1 MSSRKELPKR
11 TIARLTEYLEKSKA
25 LDAREPERLESILS
39 DDEQNRIFNYL
50 LHGIGEKPD
59 HADRFTVHEITDPKT
74 GKQAKA
80 YYDTEWESWNAES
93 VALTDEYHDDIVQA
107 IRYFLRYIETGKSEE
122 QDAQQVTIIIKT
134 VIDAALKS
142 PNIEL
147 AEEVRQALPQLT
159 SILPQKHVMP
169 NNKLANKLT
178 SFENSHLIDAAAID
192 LVVSGRGKAEV
203 TTRCILSYEGDSVTL
218 SSRQPFTEY
227 DRNVADAVTSL
238 YEYGD
243 PSHIITPATVYR
255 AMVHQTNRETPSAQT
270 LGAVTRSLDKM
281 RFVRVQIDCTDEL
294 TRRKANLDGAQITGG
309 KIDTY
314 LLALDKIEVMASG
327 KKVTAYKIIK
337 APVLYDYARLT
348 NQVLTVPAK
357 LLDVPN
363 QSNSEQRIA
372 IKGYLLRRIKVMQ
385 GRTPQSNRI
394 LFEKVFEAA
403 GKPDATKT
411 EKGRIRDYTTAV
423 LDYWKAEKFIKG
435 YTIAKDGK
443 SVIGVDIQP

>member
-25 LDAREPERLESILS
+25 LDAREPERVESVLS
-39 DDEQNRIFNYL
+39 DEENERIFNYL
-50 LHGIGEKPD
+50 LRGIGEKPE
-59 HADRFTVHEITDPKT
+59 HADRFTVHEIADPKT
-74 GKQAKA
+74 GKPTKA
-80 YYDTEWESWNAES
+80 YYDTVWESWNAES

-314 LLALDKIEVMASG
+314 LLALEKVEVMASG

-435 YTIAKDGK
+435 YSIAKDGK

>member
-1 MSSRKELPKR
+1 MSSRKELSKR

-25 LDAREPERLESILS
+25 LDAREPEWPTG
-39 DDEQNRIFNYL
+39 EQTTK
-50 LHGIGEKPD
+50 EC
-59 HADRFTVHEITDPKT
+59 
-74 GKQAKA
+74 
-80 YYDTEWESWNAES
+80 YDTARESWNAEG

-107 IRYFLRYIETGKSEE
+107 IRYFLRYIETGKSEKG
-122 QDAQQVTIIIKT
+122 DAQQVAIIIKT
-134 VIDAALKS
+134 AIDAVLKN
-142 PNIEL
+142 PNLEL
-147 AEEVRQALPQLT
+147 EEEVRQALPQLT

-169 NNKLANKLT
+169 NNRLANSLT
-178 SFENSHLIDAAAID
+178 SLKNSDLIDAEPFGLI
-192 LVVSGRGKAEV
+192 VSGRGKTV
-203 TTRCILSYEGDSVTL
+203 VQTRCILSYGGDSVTL

-281 RFVRVQIDCTDEL
+281 RFVRVLIDCTDEL
-294 TRRKANLDGAQITGG
+294 KSRKAKLDGAQITGG

-314 LLALDKIEVMASG
+314 LLALEKIEVMASG

-394 LFEKVFEAA
+394 LFVKVFEAA
-403 GKPDATKT
+403 GKLDATKT
-411 EKGRIRDYTTAV
+411 EKRRIREYTAAV
-423 LDYWKAEKFIKG
+423 LDYWKAERFIKG

-443 SVIGVDIQP
+443 SVIGIDIQP

>member
-1 MSSRKELPKR
+1 MSSRKELSKR

-25 LDAREPERLESILS
+25 LDAREPEWPTG
-39 DDEQNRIFNYL
+39 EQTTK
-50 LHGIGEKPD
+50 EC
-59 HADRFTVHEITDPKT
+59 
-74 GKQAKA
+74 
-80 YYDTEWESWNAES
+80 YDTARESWNAEG

-107 IRYFLRYIETGKSEE
+107 IRYFLRYIETGKSEKG
-122 QDAQQVTIIIKT
+122 DAQQVAIIIKT
-134 VIDAALKS
+134 AIDAALKN
-142 PNIEL
+142 PNLEL
-147 AEEVRQALPQLT
+147 EEEVRQALPQLT

-178 SFENSHLIDAAAID
+178 SFENSHLIDAEKID
-192 LVVSGRGKAEV
+192 LVVSGRGKTEV
-203 TTRCILSYEGDSVTL
+203 KTRCILSYEGDSVTL

-281 RFVRVQIDCTDEL
+281 RFVRVRIDCTKEL
-294 TRRKANLDGAQITGG
+294 KSRKAKLDGAQITGG
-309 KIDTY
+309 TIDTY
-314 LLALDKIEVMASG
+314 LLALEKIEVMASG

-385 GRTPQSNRI
+385 GRTPQSKRI
-394 LFEKVFEAA
+394 LFVKVFEAA
-403 GKPDATKT
+403 GKLDATKT
-411 EKGRIRDYTTAV
+411 EKRRIREYTAAV
-423 LDYWKAEKFIKG
+423 LDYWKAERFIKG

-443 SVIGVDIQP
+443 SVIGIDIQP